1 MHFFTDHG
9 GSDNDAV
16 LIAKHWAEE
25 ELSTENLFLIDFLG
39 TLTSSLQKAVGTAS
53 VFILKVEIQCLKLL
67 LHTLTHLNGKEAH
80 SESTEM
86 LLRLVQ
92 TNQWT
97 PAEALTL
104 LKALSLKNMKD
115 VSVMKILTLVTVYA
129 ISPEWTDESGHSLVQ
144 TIDIADPETFHQD
157 FQKTLR
163 RKDESS
169 LDEALQ
175 EVKLVWKLDDSQSDM
190 IKNVTSGVLQY
201 SENIPKDAS
210 FMKDSFKSVTLS
222 EDHMKSSLCQLC
234 KAVFESKGWW
244 PTVRHML
251 RWCALVLTEKSEVL
265 QLVGMEEDPCV
276 TAMFAATQ
284 VCMGNKLD
292 IVLSCDAPSQHRT
305 MEWSDFY
312 KNLHISLNTNKRKTA
327 SYRDVYEADIVY
339 CTMDDFVSDYFQ
351 HSIEVMET
359 RNPQLS
365 RGFIIG
371 EQSVNAFYD
380 LELSRLKENHFL
392 VPAAEVL
399 QRLMGKFH
407 SEDTEQRRRFI
418 KAVFQVLH
426 TIQTKDTT
434 TDFLTISKKITGKG
448 FSPDEAFILTF
459 LEKLL
464 RGVPEKTDAEIN
476 KTDPAAKCCFA
487 VLFDCAEHVQ
497 ASDIQTKELF
507 QMVSSLVE
515 QNLWSPVQALNLLEA
530 LTDHHHDEG
539 CISIRKVL
547 HLMATYQVSSKW
559 TDKNNQTLLTLLDS
573 SKTENLI
580 EHLTRVLR
588 DEETKSI
595 DTLIDEIRQMKD
607 IDEPTLSKSHS
618 VVTHVANLIKT
629 GEIKT
634 HTNIQQAR
642 NMSHSKDTKDLQ
654 EVLAVLCNAVNLHN
668 AGGKWWP
675 RHSQMISWCL
685 LALSDTGKLL
695 EMGTGEGKSCVIAMF
710 AVLRVLQGEKVDVVS
725 SSSVLCQ
732 RDAEEWAE
740 FYKYFGITVDTNTNK
755 NQDKD
760 RKKCYQK
767 DVVYGTIEAFAAD
780 HLRQIFEMKDVRP
793 DRKYQCIIIDE
804 VDSLL
809 LDQGVQLTYLSSPMV
824 SMQHLNTILAM
835 IWGHVSQYGFLSAG
849 NETFVRSPPASFFKA
864 IFDSMNT
871 EETEIDD
878 PVDILQIAE
887 ETNIVPKG
895 FTEDIHKSEKDEL
908 FKKLKTVSQDDMI
921 KFFKEMED
929 YVPYGFTI
937 YNLDDKGLLSLQKSS
952 PYDACDIPELTFL
965 VLEDGLCC
973 SLYDSEETLIKPIA
987 ELISEKI
994 QFTPCTNDKVKISIP
1009 GFLKTLIE
1017 KKLPVWVQ
1025 NAFLA
1030 MLLREGQEYVVENN
1044 NVCPVDFRSTGIV
1057 ELNKKWGDGLQ
1068 QFVEIKHQ
1076 IKLSTISTVTNYISN
1091 VSFFEKY
1098 HGKIY
1103 GTTGTLGSKSDIEFL
1118 QGLYPNL
1125 SACKMPTFNRKKL
1138 YEVKGTLTDS
1148 AEEWKSEIKQVV
1160 RAQISPNSYREGRA
1174 ALVICETINKA
1185 KEIHEEMKSFVPGQ
1199 TILYCR
1205 SDKESLSKMEKELL
1219 PGDVIVATNLAG
1231 RGTDIKVSKPV
1242 NNNGGLFVIL
1252 SFLSENTRVE
1262 LQAFGRTARKGKPG
1276 SAQVI
1281 MCTEHLQQSF
1291 RRASTLKEAK
1301 HTRDELAAEKV
1312 NEMMNDV
1319 AEMKLREDLFAEYC
1333 KTLHDIYKRAD
1344 GDDRRAVVA
1353 IMNEFWG
1360 IWLQTKSEEIDQ
1372 LKRDDLEKSLKADLT
1387 LAVSKTQSQ
1396 SSPCASIYHYIKFGN
1411 VALSEK
1417 QWDIST
1423 RLFEKA
1429 MKLDE
1434 NWAAIAFYNHA
1445 YCTIHQKSENYLNK
1459 ARDDLLKAQESLK
1472 YLDEECMVCLL
1483 FAKMSSAESGNN
1495 EPTGLEKQL
1504 KTKRSMF
1511 MYIDKNINEA
1521 IQKVDEIQ
1529 KKGRDAIAKKSPIF
1543 SLVLSGDEDLQVEAD
1558 NLYNQGLKYVFSVE
1572 EEPRFPWE
1580 ALLVFFLGIV
1590 QITAGALLTAFT
1602 FGALAQFGMGLITEG
1617 ISDCIYGIES
1627 MVTGEFSWKSW
1638 AIDKAISIGV
1648 SLIGFGIGNLI
1659 SKGFKA
1665 AEVLIKGLGKEL
1677 KALPKFFSKQ
1687 VKNSLSAVT
1696 KTNMK
1701 NAVKYTTKKV
1711 AEEVIHYGLGKAEE
1725 EILKQILQGIKNEV
1739 KRGIN
1744 DKVKSNMEKQELATL
1759 VDSIILSQ
1767 LRDKEQLRD
1776 LLEDKNRKSKLLSVF
1791 KTLGDTAIQPF
1802 YADLSWQKKLNSSF
1816 TQVINK
1822 VKAEA
1827 KGTAQSILTAIQA
1840 IHMGVLA
1847 GDAIASV
1854 ASLSGEFFSSL
1865 TEQMNT
1871 FKKDIS
1877 SQKVKVNELSDS
1889 DRKLL
1894 KEFKQE
1900 LTDTISALLADASV
1914 EVFHQK
1920 FSTHLVSHV
1929 QNKVNG
1935 VIGKYVRKG
1944 LKTDR
1949 TEEKLR
1955 AGQHNSYIAYMP
1967 ATSSS
1972 KPAGVAVQT
1981 HAEKIQK
1988 SMTAGTILDMRVLS
2002 ETTGTKVVLLTQDK
2016 DGRLTKMQE
2025 LNPSSKPASQ
2035 TVTLIYRPK
2044 SAQYPD
2050 GHYDVQIN
2058 GKIVTVD
2065 NKGKSCLFHALARGI
2080 KPDASDEEISLEAGR
2095 LRTLEADTLLKHP
2108 GQWEPFI
2115 KRKEW
2120 TDAIRGGDWYMAE
2133 GAGPKKIKEKRRR
2146 EETENL
2152 LNEEVGKVK
2161 LYKDWLK
2168 YKQQYSNLGEIIN
2181 GDHQPPVSCILGAR
2195 KLNQNSKLAEAMLE
2209 VATSSSP
2216 LDPNLIEDVKKY
2228 RGRELPAVYV
2238 PKDVHSEFSS
2248 TKSPAFR
2255 TSLATTISKDD
2266 VVGTFKQTILGAMVR
2281 FKLNDGKNFE
2291 NFQNTPMSKTRLA
2304 VFETSFQQHSL
2315 KMVDSWFNLLQGKGV
2330 MTRNHLNTIT
2340 TWIQNKGYD
2349 DQNDPDRNQVVN
2361 LL

>member
-9 GSDNDAV
+9 DSDNDAV

-53 VFILKVEIQCLKLL
+53 VFILKMEIQCLKLL

-97 PAEALTL
+97 PPEALTL
-104 LKALSLKNMKD
+104 LKALSLKNVSMMKA
-115 VSVMKILTLVTVYA
+115 ITLVQVYA

-175 EVKLVWKLDDSQSDM
+175 EVKLVWSLDDSQSDM
-190 IKNVTSGVLQY
+190 IKDVTSGVLQY
-201 SENIPKDAS
+201 SENIPKDAA

-222 EDHMKSSLCQLC
+222 ADHMKNSLCQLC

-292 IVLSCDAPSQHRT
+292 IVLSSDAPSQHKT

-312 KNLHISLNTNKRKTA
+312 KNLHISLKTNKRKTA
-327 SYRDVYEADIVY
+327 SYRDVYEEDIVY
-339 CTMDDFVSDYFQ
+339 GTMDDFVSDYFQ

-365 RGFIIG
+365 RGFIIE
-371 EQSVNAFYD
+371 EQCVNASYD
-380 LELSRLKENHFL
+380 LKLSRLKENHFL

-399 QRLMGKFH
+399 KRLMGKFH
-407 SEDTEQRRRFI
+407 GEDTEQRRRFI
-418 KAVFQVLH
+418 KALFQVLH
-426 TIQTKDTT
+426 TIQSKDTT
-434 TDFLTISKKITGKG
+434 TDAKFITISKKITGKG
-448 FSPDEAFILTF
+448 FSPNEAFILTF
-459 LEKLL
+459 LENLL
-464 RGVPEKTDAEIN
+464 RVVTDKTDAEN
-476 KTDPAAKCCFA
+476 NRTSLAAKWCSEI
-487 VLFDCAEHVQ
+487 LFDCAEHVQ
-497 ASDIQTKELF
+497 ASDIQTQELF

-515 QNLWSPVQALNLLEA
+515 QNLWSPVEALNLLEA

-539 CISIRKVL
+539 CISIRKIL

-559 TDKNNQTLLTLLDS
+559 TDESNKTLLTLLDS
-573 SKTENLI
+573 NKTENLI
-580 EHLTRVLR
+580 KHLKKALR

-595 DTLIDEIRQMKD
+595 DTLMDEIRQMKD

-675 RHSQMISWCL
+675 RHNQMISWCL

-755 NQDKD
+755 NQDED

-849 NETFVRSPPASFFKA
+849 NKTFVQSPPASFFKA

-878 PVDILQIAE
+878 PMDILQIAE

-921 KFFKEMED
+921 AFFKEIED

-937 YNLDDKGLLSLQKSS
+937 YTLDDKGLLSLQKRS
-952 PYDACDIPELTFL
+952 PYDTRDIPELTFL

-973 SLYDSEETLIKPIA
+973 TLYDSEETLIKPIA

-994 QFTPCTNDKVKISIP
+994 QFTPCTNDKEKISIP
-1009 GFLKTLIE
+1009 GFLKILIE

-1030 MLLREGQEYVVENN
+1030 MLLKQGREYVVEND

-1138 YEVKGTLTDS
+1138 YEVKGTLTNC
-1148 AEEWKSEIKQVV
+1148 AEEWKSEIKRVV
-1160 RAQISPNSYREGRA
+1160 MAQISPNSYREGRA

-1185 KEIHEEMKSFVPGQ
+1185 KEIHEELKSCVPGE

-1205 SDKESLSKMEKELL
+1205 SDKESLSKIEKELL

-1231 RGTDIKVSKPV
+1231 RGTDIKVSKEV
-1242 NNNGGLFVIL
+1242 NSNGGLFVIL

-1344 GDDRRAVVA
+1344 GDERRAVVA

-1387 LAVSKTQSQ
+1387 LATSQTQSQ
-1396 SSPCASIYHYIKFGN
+1396 TSPCSSIYHYIKFGN

-1417 QWDIST
+1417 QWDVST

-1445 YCTIHQKSENYLNK
+1445 YCTINQSSENYLNK

-1472 YLDEECMVCLL
+1472 YLSEECIVCLQ
-1483 FAKMSSAESGNN
+1483 FAKMSSAESANSD
-1495 EPTGLEKQL
+1495 PTGLEKQL
-1504 KTKRSMF
+1504 TTKCNMF
-1511 MYIDKNINEA
+1511 SYLDKNINEA

-1543 SLVLSGDEDLQVEAD
+1543 SLVSSADEDLQVEAY

-1572 EEPRFPWE
+1572 EKPRFPWE
-1580 ALLVFFLGIV
+1580 ALLVFFLGIL
-1590 QITAGALLTAFT
+1590 QIIAGALLTAFT
-1602 FGALAQFGMGLITEG
+1602 FGAMAQVGMGLITEG

-1648 SLIGFGIGNLI
+1648 SLIGFGIGKLI
-1659 SKGFKA
+1659 AKGFKA
-1665 AEVLIKGLGKEL
+1665 AKVLIKGLGKKL

-1687 VKNSLSAVT
+1687 AKNSLSAVT

-1711 AEEVIHYGLGKAEE
+1711 AEEVINYGLGKAEE

-1739 KRGIN
+1739 KNGIN

-1776 LLEDKNRKSKLLSVF
+1776 LLEDKNRKGKLLSIF
-1791 KTLGDTAIQPF
+1791 KKLSDTAIQPF

-1816 TQVINK
+1816 TKVINK

-1827 KGTAQSILTAIQA
+1827 KGKVRAILTAIQA
-1840 IHMGVLA
+1840 VHMGVLA

-1854 ASLSGEFFSSL
+1854 VSLSGEFFSNL
-1865 TEQMNT
+1865 AEQMNT

-1877 SQKVKVNELSDS
+1877 SEKVKVNELSDS

-1894 KEFKQE
+1894 QEFKEE
-1900 LTDTISALLADASV
+1900 LTNTISALLADASV

-1935 VIGKYVRKG
+1935 VIGKYVRDG

-1967 ATSSS
+1967 ATPSS

-1981 HAEKIQK
+1981 HAEKIKK
-1988 SMTAGTILDMRVLS
+1988 STTAGTILDMRVLS
-2002 ETTGTKVVLLTQDK
+2002 ETTGAKVVILTQDK
-2016 DGRLTKMQE
+2016 HGRLTKMQE

-2058 GKIVTVD
+2058 DKIVTVD
-2065 NKGKSCLFHALARGI
+2065 NKGKSCLFHALARGM

-2095 LRTLEADTLLKHP
+2095 LRTLEADTLLEHP

-2115 KRKEW
+2115 MRKEW
-2120 TDAIRGGDWYMAE
+2120 TEAIRGGDWYMEE
-2133 GAGPKKIKEKRRR
+2133 GAGPKSIIKENKKVLK
-2146 EETENL
+2146 T
-2152 LNEEVGKVK
+2152 EVGKVK
-2161 LYKDWLK
+2161 LYKEWQK
-2168 YKQQYSNLGEIIN
+2168 YKQPYSNLGKIIN
-2181 GDHQPPVSCILGAR
+2181 ADHQPPVSSILDAR

-2216 LDPNLIEDVKKY
+2216 LDPNLIKDVHKY
-2228 RGRELPAVYV
+2228 HGRELPAVYV
-2238 PKDVHSEFSS
+2238 PKEVHYEFSS
-2248 TKSPAFR
+2248 TKSKAFR
-2255 TSLATTISKDD
+2255 TFLATTISKDD

-2281 FKLNDGKNFE
+2281 FRLDTTKNFKDFK
-2291 NFQNTPMSKTRLA
+2291 NSQKSKTRLA
-2304 VFETSFQQHSL
+2304 IFEMSFQQHSV
-2315 KMVDSWFNLLQGKGV
+2315 KMANSWFDLLQGKGV
-2330 MTRNHLNTIT
+2330 MTSNDLNAIT
-2340 TWIQNKGYD
+2340 TWIQNKGYN